1 MKNQKLGLV
10 LTEYELNV
18 LKRAFKE
25 YQERYGYSLMDRRLG
40 IKLDILS
47 DLKDEGNIKYKK
59 ELIRDNENRIT
70 KYDLVCK
77 GKNMEKVWIVHMFRS
92 GGIEMSGQQQ
102 NHIACI
108 FTQWWNSRNRGNRRR
123 TNRNLQNVH
132 RRKKK
137 TYFQV
142 MFA

>member
-47 DLKDEGNIKYKK
+47 GLKEDGRYTK
-59 ELIRDNENRIT
+59 ELIRDNENRIE
-70 KYDLVCK
+70 YDWYIK
-77 GKNMEKVWIVHMFRS
+77 EKHGEGMNCTMFRV
-92 GGIEMSGQQQ
+92 EE
-102 NHIACI
+102 
-108 FTQWWNSRNRGNRRR
+108 
-123 TNRNLQNVH
+123 
-132 RRKKK
+132 
-137 TYFQV
+137 
-142 MFA
+142 